1 MGLVNDD
8 NLLQYGACGRFDN
21 PSVTW
26 IIGESVWFEIFIHQ
40 LWQIMLDLSPSLLLG
55 LFIAGLVHLYLPKG
69 LVPQGLN
76 RPDLGSAARA
86 TLIGVPLPLCSCG
99 IIPTA
104 LGLRNQGASK
114 GATTAFMIS
123 TPQTGVDSLLVSASF
138 LGWPFALF
146 KLAVAFVTGLIGGTL
161 VNRFTVPDDQ
171 SRHASVVAAAEPGA
185 AGLKGA
191 VRYAVFDLLAAID
204 LWVLAG
210 VLVAA
215 LIATFIPTDSLAGLT
230 WTQGIGSMLLVLAV
244 SIPLYVCTTGS
255 VPIAASLI
263 AAGMPTG
270 TALVFLMAG
279 PATNVATLGA
289 VYRVLGTRV
298 LAIYLGT
305 VIAMS
310 ILLGLGFDALLQGIH
325 GGWAVS
331 TDGHSGYGEHGPPYL
346 GIGSALLLSGL
357 FTYLLGLRLKA
368 ILQTWRDPE
377 SGTDLMLK
385 VEGMSCGHCVASVKK
400 SLEGVAAVS
409 EATPDLASGL
419 VRVCGDHVDVADL
432 IRAVEKAGFRASE
445 PRRA

>member
-1 MGLVNDD
+1 
-8 NLLQYGACGRFDN
+8 
-21 PSVTW
+21 
-26 IIGESVWFEIFIHQ
+26 VWLETFIRQ
-40 LWQIMLDLSPSLLLG
+40 LWQVMLDLSPSLLLG
-55 LFIAGLVHLYLPKG
+55 LLIAGLLHLYLPAGVVHRG
-69 LVPQGLN
+69 LR

-86 TLIGVPLPLCSCG
+86 ALVGVPLPLCSCG
-99 IIPTA
+99 VIPTA
-104 LGLRNQGASK
+104 LGLRDQGASK

-146 KLAVAFVTGLIGGTL
+146 KLAAAFVTGLIGGTL

-171 SRHASVVAAAEPGA
+171 PRQASVVATAEPGA
-185 AGLKGA
+185 GGLKGA
-191 VRYAVFDLLAAID
+191 LHYAVFDLLAAID

-210 VLVAA
+210 VLAAA
-215 LIATFIPTDSLAGLT
+215 LIATFIPADYLAGLT
-230 WTQGIGSMLLVLAV
+230 WTQGIGGMLLVLAV

-305 VIAMS
+305 VILMS
-310 ILLGLGFDALLQGIH
+310 ILLGLGFDASMQAVH
-325 GGWAVS
+325 AEWAVP
-331 TDGHSGYGEHGPPYL
+331 TGGHSGHGSEHGGHSPPYL
-346 GIGSALLLSGL
+346 AIGSALLLSGL
-357 FTYLLGLRLKA
+357 LAYLSGLRLKA
-368 ILQTWRDPE
+368 MLRVRRGAARE
-377 SGTDLMLK
+377 TDLMLK
-385 VEGMSCGHCVASVKK
+385 VEGMSCGHCVASVKR

-419 VRVCGDHVDVADL
+419 VRVRGDQLDVTDL
-432 IRAVEKAGFRASE
+432 IRAVEGVGFRASGS
-445 PRRA
+445 